1 LTLQIV
7 TEPVPLRVDAGGVVR
22 VGDTR
27 VSLDVLVSRFWQGD
41 TPEQI
46 VEGFPT
52 VRLAEVYAIL
62 AYYLSH
68 REEVDAYLAEQDR
81 KAAEIRAAIEKE
93 YPPDPKLRERLQARL
108 AGRRDAAI
116 GGG

>member
-1 LTLQIV
+1 MTLQIA
-7 TEPVPLRVDAGGVVR
+7 TAPVPLRVDEGGVVR

-27 VSLDVLVSRFWQGD
+27 VTLDVLVHRFWQGD

-52 VRLAEVYAIL
+52 VRLADVYATL

-68 REEVDAYLAEQDR
+68 REEVDAYLTEQDR
-81 KAAEIRAAIEKE
+81 KAAEIRAKFEAE
-93 YPPDPKLRERLQARL
+93 YPPDPNLRERLQARL
-108 AGRRDAAI
+108 AGRRGAAI